1 MLTLQITKEAHP
13 AACARKRPKIYR
25 HVASILWSD
34 NRRNVFVY
42 TLTASR
48 FATSVY
54 SSGDTRVK
62 LSCRFYNRVA
72 SCFDKEGLPSIVD
85 HEGSRVIHK
94 FNKTRAER
102 AVIYKAICRNAR
114 PAIEILI
121 ELSWSILHVSRNW

>member
-25 HVASILWSD
+25 YVVSILWPD
-34 NRRNVFVY
+34 NRRNVFAY
-42 TLTASR
+42 TQSASR

-54 SSGDTRVK
+54 SKACVE
-62 LSCRFYNRVA
+62 LSCRFYNNRVA
-72 SCFDKEGLPSIVD
+72 SCFDKKRLASIID

-94 FNKTRAER
+94 FNKARAER
-102 AVIYKAICRNAR
+102 AVIYKAICRNAH